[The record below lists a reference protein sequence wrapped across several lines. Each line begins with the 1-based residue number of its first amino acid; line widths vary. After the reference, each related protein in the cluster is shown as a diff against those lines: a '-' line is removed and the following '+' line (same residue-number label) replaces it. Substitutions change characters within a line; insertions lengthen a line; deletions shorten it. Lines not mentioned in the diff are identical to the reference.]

1 MSTGRDG
8 TRKFVSDT
16 GWNYGAFALMAGTG
30 VILNFFIVVVM
41 GVEALGV
48 FNQTYAIF
56 VVVGQVATLGI
67 HDSTQKH
74 VAEHGDG
81 EASLRSAIATG
92 AVQAA
97 AFFGFVTALIL
108 YLAADGIGAA
118 FESDAVGTSVAFIAP
133 GVGLFAFN
141 KTLIGI
147 LNGQRRMRE
156 YALAQSLRVLVILLF
171 CISVG
176 VVGGEA
182 AYLGLG
188 FTVAEAVLLP
198 LLLFFVRPRWRQMDA
213 ETFAWVARHAKF
225 GFKALTNGILAEA
238 YIRIDVIMLGL
249 FLDDVQ
255 VGIYSFAALFV
266 EGLYQV
272 PAVVRTV
279 SNPVLVGL
287 IKAKD
292 MIATVKFTRRVFVAS
307 IAIYALAAGTCLL
320 IFPML
325 APYFPDGLIVGAYPL
340 LFPLLGGL
348 LLYAGFVPLDYVLL
362 QAGMPGRQSMLM
374 AFNISINIVL
384 NAILI
389 PMFGLWGAAVATGVS
404 FALVTVTLNV
414 ASARWLGF
422 RRGLLLTPN

>member
-1 MSTGRDG
+1 MSTGREG

-16 GWNYGAFALMAGTG
+16 GWNYGAFA
-30 VILNFFIVVVM
+30 VM

-56 VVVGQVATLGI
+56 VVVGQLATLGI
-67 HDSTQKH
+67 HDSTQKY

-81 EASLRSAIATG
+81 EASLRSAITTG

-97 AFFGFVTALIL
+97 AFFGLASALAL
-108 YLAADGIGAA
+108 YFAADWIGAA
-118 FESDAVGTSVAFIAP
+118 FESDAVGISVAFIAP

-171 CISVG
+171 CIGIG
-176 VVGGEA
+176 VTGGEA

-188 FTVAEAVLLP
+188 FTVAEVVLLP
-198 LLLFFVRPRWRQMDA
+198 LLLIFVRPRWRQMDT
-213 ETFAWVARHAKF
+213 ETFAWIVRHAKF

-255 VGIYSFAALFV
+255 VGIYSFAALF

-279 SNPVLVGL
+279 ANPVLVGL
-287 IKAKD
+287 IKARD
-292 MIATVKFTRRVFVAS
+292 MIATVKFTRRVFAAS
-307 IAIYALAAGTCLL
+307 FAIYAVAAGACLL

-325 APYFPDGLIVGAYPL
+325 APYFPDGLIAGAYPL

-374 AFNISINIVL
+374 AFNVSINIVL

-389 PMFGLWGAAVATGVS
+389 PMFGLWGAAIATGVS

-422 RRGLLLTPN
+422 RRGLLLAPR

>member
-1 MSTGRDG
+1 MSTGVKG
-8 TRKFVSDT
+8 ARKFVSDS

-30 VILNFFIVVVM
+30 VILNFYIVAVM

-56 VVVGQVATLGI
+56 VVVGQLATLGI

-81 EASLRSAIATG
+81 LATLQSAIATG

-97 AFFGFVTALIL
+97 ALVGLISAVIL

-118 FESDAVGTSVAFIAP
+118 FDSEAVGTSVAFIAP

-141 KTLIGI
+141 KTLMGI

-156 YALAQSLRVLVILLF
+156 FALAQSLRVLAILLF

-176 VVGGEA
+176 VIGADA

-198 LLLFFVRPRWRQMDA
+198 VLLVFVRPRWRQLDK
-213 ETFAWVARHAKF
+213 ETFAWVGRHARF
-225 GFKALTNGILAEA
+225 GCKALTNGILAEA

-279 SNPVLVGL
+279 ANPVLVGL

-292 MIATVKFTRRVFVAS
+292 MIATVKFTRRVFAAS
-307 IAIYALAAGTCLL
+307 VAIYAVAAGACLL

-325 APYFPDGLIVGAYPL
+325 APFFPAGLIDNAYPL

-348 LLYAGFVPLDYVLL
+348 LLYAGFVPLDYVVL
-362 QAGMPGRQSMLM
+362 QAGMPGRQSVLM
-374 AFNISINIVL
+374 AFNVSINIVL
-384 NAILI
+384 NAVLI

-414 ASARWLGF
+414 AVARWLGL
-422 RRGLLLTPN
+422 RRGLLLAPD